1 MTQVVYDTDKYLTLN
16 NTLLI
21 LYHVY
26 DADNYLISKN
36 TLLILYHVYDAG
48 SL

>member
-1 MTQVVYDTDKYLTLN
+1 MCTTQVVYDAHNYLISN

-26 DADNYLISKN
+26 GQVVYDADNYLISK
-36 TLLILYHVYDAG
+36 TR
-48 SL
+48 